1 MIQQAG
7 QQIIRAIEEKMKSI
21 YTYPHPVLRRNAGRV
36 EEIDSEV
43 RSLID
48 EMIEIMYRDDGIGL
62 AAPQIGVS
70 RRIIVV
76 DAGEGLKCMVNPEI
90 LEQNDE
96 FESMEEGCLSL
107 PGIRVPVSRSRK
119 IRVQGLDVS
128 GESVMLSLEGLMARV
143 YQHEIDHLDGVL
155 IIDRASSIH
164 RTLVRGKLRELEKA
178 NRS

>member
-1 MIQQAG
+1 M
-7 QQIIRAIEEKMKSI
+7 RSI
-21 YTYPHPVLRRNAGRV
+21 HTYPHPVLRRNAARV

-48 EMIEIMYRDDGIGL
+48 EMAEIMYLDDGIGL

-76 DAGEGLKCMVNPEI
+76 DAGEGLRGVINPEI
-90 LEQNDE
+90 IEQNDE

-107 PGIRVPVSRSRK
+107 PGIRVPVSRPRT
-119 IRVQGLDVS
+119 IRVHGQDVS
-128 GESVMLSLEGLMARV
+128 GEAVVLDLEGLMARV

-155 IIDRASSIH
+155 IIDRASSIQ
-164 RTLVRGKLRELEKA
+164 RTLVRGKLRELEKTS
-178 NRS
+178 RSRLPG